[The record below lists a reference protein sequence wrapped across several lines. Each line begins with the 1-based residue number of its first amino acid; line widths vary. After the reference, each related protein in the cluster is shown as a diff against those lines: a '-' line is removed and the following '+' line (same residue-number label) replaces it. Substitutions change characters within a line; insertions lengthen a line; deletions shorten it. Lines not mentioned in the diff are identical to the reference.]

1 MLEHA
6 KRCNNLIM
14 EKEIKFQ
21 VMMKVPYMFDFLMKN
36 AYQGIKGIAGIAVS
50 VGAFILYLKGFGNG
64 DALMNAL
71 LIVIAVL
78 MVINPP
84 YLYYKA
90 LKQVKLN
97 KNFQKPLNYTVNDA
111 GITVGQETEEGTIPW
126 DAVVYVT
133 ETRKSVLIYFSKRIA
148 YIFPKDE
155 LNENY
160 DAFKEMVKAKV
171 PAQCI
176 KKM

>member
-6 KRCNNLIM
+6 KRCNNLNM
-14 EKEIKFQ
+14 KNEIRFQ
-21 VMMKVPYMFDFLMKN
+21 VMMKVPYMYDFLMEN
-36 AYQGIKGIAGIAVS
+36 AYQGIKGIAGIIVS
-50 VGAFILYLKGFGNG
+50 VGALILYLQGFGG
-64 DALMNAL
+64 DDTFTKVL
-71 LIVIAVL
+71 LIVLAAL
-78 MVINPP
+78 MVVNPP

-97 KNFQKPLNYTVNDA
+97 KVFQEALNYTVDEE
-111 GITVGQETEEGTIPW
+111 GIKVGQGTEEGTIPW

-133 ETRKSVLIYFSKRIA
+133 ETRKSVLVYLSKRVA
-148 YIFPKDE
+148 YIFPKAE

-160 DAFKEMVKAKV
+160 EPFKEMIKAKV
-171 PAQCI
+171 PAQYI